1 MNFTELLSNSFV
13 KLVIALFFFLFIY
26 KILYATGV
34 FFGIDPNVLNMY
46 FIWLAVIIFLGIFLP
61 PDKSKIFKTPKTR
74 LSQLLQSS
82 EPPQGMNP
90 IKPVVTVQGVLVK
103 PNTVSV

>member
-46 FIWLAVIIFLGIFLP
+46 FIWLAVIIFLGILLP
-61 PDKSKIFKTPKTR
+61 PDKSRIFKKQPAKP
-74 LSQLLQSS
+74 LQ
-82 EPPQGMNP
+82 PPQVINP
-90 IKPVVTVQGVLVK
+90 VLID
-103 PNTVSV
+103 SV

>member
-1 MNFTELLSNSFV
+1 MNFSELLSNSFV

-46 FIWLAVIIFLGIFLP
+46 FIWLAVIIFLCILLP
-61 PDKSKIFKTPKTR
+61 PDKSRIFKIQKTPKPKTIE
-74 LSQLLQSS
+74 
-82 EPPQGMNP
+82 EPKTQPP
-90 IKPVVTVQGVLVK
+90 LIARV
-103 PNTVSV
+103 

>member
-1 MNFTELLSNSFV
+1 MNYSELLSNSFV

-46 FIWLAVIIFLGIFLP
+46 FIWLAVIIFLGILLP
-61 PDKSKIFKTPKTR
+61 PEKSKIFKTQK
-74 LSQLLQSS
+74 
-82 EPPQGMNP
+82 
-90 IKPVVTVQGVLVK
+90 VQIAKV
-103 PNTVSV
+103 

>member
-46 FIWLAVIIFLGIFLP
+46 FIWLAVIIFLGILLP
-61 PDKSKIFKTPKTR
+61 PEKSRIFKKQTPKPDSTPD
-74 LSQLLQSS
+74 SQ
-82 EPPQGMNP
+82 
-90 IKPVVTVQGVLVK
+90 KPVLVAK
-103 PNTVSV
+103 V

>member
-1 MNFTELLSNSFV
+1 MNFSELLSNSFV

-46 FIWLAVIIFLGIFLP
+46 FIWLAVIIFLGILLP
-61 PDKSKIFKTPKTR
+61 PEKSRIFKDIKIPNQKDVPKTD
-74 LSQLLQSS
+74 SQKTL
-82 EPPQGMNP
+82 
-90 IKPVVTVQGVLVK
+90 IA
-103 PNTVSV
+103 SV